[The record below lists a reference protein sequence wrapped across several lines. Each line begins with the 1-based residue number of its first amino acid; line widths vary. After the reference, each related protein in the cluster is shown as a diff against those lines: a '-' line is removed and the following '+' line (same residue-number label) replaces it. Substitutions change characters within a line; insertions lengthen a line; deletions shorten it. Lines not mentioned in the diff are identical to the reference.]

1 MSVLELVIYI
11 IYFLVFFF
19 LVFAISENY
28 FTNDLWDK
36 KLLKYSFYYKILIGL
51 FFSLIYDFYYA
62 RGGDSFYYFYN
73 SVYLSD
79 MMASN
84 PKAYFMILFDRV
96 NSDNIY
102 SLGEMS
108 YWPPLNDVS
117 RFAVHRYISPFTILG
132 LKNYYITTL
141 CLNAFMFILNWKA
154 YRFFA
159 GLFPERRTLVA
170 VAILFIPSV
179 TFWSSGIVKDT
190 FTYSFG
196 LLFLVYFYKILF
208 QHKWSVFNILWLLF
222 SAYMVMS
229 IKPYILYAMI
239 ASGIVWLGF
248 ANLHRIR
255 NRVIRVFVLPLM
267 ILTIGFGGLWTMN
280 AVMQLVGGQYGN
292 IDAMLQKAVI
302 AQQDLKQEYYQ
313 GSSFDIGDYD
323 PSIEGALS
331 VTPAAVVAGLYRPF
345 LWESRSAVM
354 LLSGLE
360 NLAMLLLT
368 LYVFFRVGFRQLFR
382 SMGKN
387 PFLIF
392 CFVFSIS
399 IALGVGLSTSNF
411 GALVRFKIP
420 LIPFLFLG
428 LMMVVRDFKE
438 ENLKM
443 R

>member
-1 MSVLELVIYI
+1 
-11 IYFLVFFF
+11 
-19 LVFAISENY
+19 
-28 FTNDLWDK
+28 
-36 KLLKYSFYYKILIGL
+36 
-51 FFSLIYDFYYA
+51 
-62 RGGDSFYYFYN
+62 
-73 SVYLSD
+73 
-79 MMASN
+79 
-84 PKAYFMILFDRV
+84 
-96 NSDNIY
+96 
-102 SLGEMS
+102 
-108 YWPPLNDVS
+108 
-117 RFAVHRYISPFTILG
+117 
-132 LKNYYITTL
+132 
-141 CLNAFMFILNWKA
+141 MFILNWKA

-159 GLFPERRTLVA
+159 ELFPERRTLVA

-229 IKPYILYAMI
+229 IKPYILYALI
-239 ASGIVWLGF
+239 ASGFVWFGF

-255 NRVIRVFVLPLM
+255 NRVIRVFVLPFM
-267 ILTIGFGGLWTMN
+267 ILTVGFGGVWTMN
-280 AVMQLVGGQYGN
+280 TVMQLVGGQYGN

-313 GSSFDIGDYD
+313 GSAFDIGDYEAT
-323 PSIEGALS
+323 IEGALS

-360 NLAMLLLT
+360 NLALLLLT

-428 LMMVVRDFKE
+428 LMMVVRDFRE
-438 ENLKM
+438 ENLKI
-443 R
+443 